1 VQAGRWFDRGSLRTS
16 IGVAG
21 WCPFTSLANFIGN
34 PAASIPAGLTDSG
47 LPVGAHLLARAGDEP
62 TLVAIGAQLENELH
76 WCNARPHL

>member
-1 VQAGRWFDRGSLRTS
+1 
-16 IGVAG
+16 
-21 WCPFTSLANFIGN
+21 
-34 PAASIPAGLTDSG
+34 LTDSG